1 MGKRSVHGLAAQRDR
16 LRHEHLSAAG
26 VRPASDDGRSKNE
39 TNLARSSPLGVPV
52 LSPAPLKVAVIGGGI
67 GGLSA
72 AVGLRQ
78 RGFEVDVYEQ
88 APELTEVGGGINMG
102 PNAVRVL
109 YRLGL
114 RDGIEREGVR
124 PAGSHQRR
132 WQDGRTLQRA
142 ALNPRCDELY
152 GAPHITIH
160 RADLLSVIAA
170 GFPAERVHLGH
181 RLVGL
186 ADRGDTVEARFDN
199 GAGIRTQILV
209 GADGI
214 HSAVRAAL
222 FGEEEPRFAGCVAY
236 RGLVPVERIAD
247 LNLEPG
253 SQSWV
258 GPGAHLVHYPVS
270 RGRLL
275 NFVGWT
281 EHDTWNR
288 EDWTDRATIERALA
302 AFEGWHPQ
310 IRHIIAAAETCF
322 IWALFDRDPLPHWSV
337 GRTTLLGDACHPM
350 YPFMG
355 QGAAQAIEDGAALAA
370 CLAAGGDDPAAALR
384 HYEQLRLPRVTRLQ
398 QMSRANKYR
407 FHMPDGRDQEARDAE
422 WAGAPDRSPEA
433 LRWLFDHDPAAL
445 DAVGA

>member
-1 MGKRSVHGLAAQRDR
+1 M
-16 LRHEHLSAAG
+16 
-26 VRPASDDGRSKNE
+26 
-39 TNLARSSPLGVPV
+39 PV
-52 LSPAPLKVAVIGGGI
+52 LTTTPLKVAVIGGGI

-102 PNAVRVL
+102 PNAVRML

-170 GFPAERVHLGH
+170 GFPAERVHLGY

-186 ADRGDTVEARFDN
+186 ADRGDAVEAWFDH
-199 GAGIRTQILV
+199 GVRIRTQILV

-214 HSAVRAAL
+214 HSAVCAAL

-236 RGLVPVERIAD
+236 RGLVPMERIAD

-302 AFEGWHPQ
+302 AFAGWHPEV
-310 IRHIIAAAETCF
+310 RHIIAAAETCF
-322 IWALFDRDPLPHWSV
+322 IWALFDRDPLPRWSV

-370 CLAAGGDDPAAALR
+370 CLAAGADDPAAALR
-384 HYEQLRLPRVTRLQ
+384 RYEQLRL
-398 QMSRANKYR
+398 RA
-407 FHMPDGRDQEARDAE
+407 
-422 WAGAPDRSPEA
+422 
-433 LRWLFDHDPAAL
+433 
-445 DAVGA
+445 

>member
-1 MGKRSVHGLAAQRDR
+1 MT
-16 LRHEHLSAAG
+16 
-26 VRPASDDGRSKNE
+26 AS
-39 TNLARSSPLGVPV
+39 
-52 LSPAPLKVAVIGGGI
+52 LKIAVIGGGI

-88 APELTEVGGGINMG
+88 APELTEIGGGINMG
-102 PNAVRVL
+102 PNAARIL

-114 RDGIEREGVR
+114 REGLDREGVH
-124 PAGSHQRR
+124 PVGSHQRR

-142 ALNPRCDELY
+142 SLNPRCEQLY

-160 RADLLSVIAA
+160 RADLLAVIAA
-170 GFPAERVHLGH
+170 AFPAQRVHLGH

-186 ADRGDTVEARFDN
+186 ADRGDAVEARFDN
-199 GAGIRTQILV
+199 GVHIEADVLV

-222 FGEEEPRFAGCVAY
+222 FGEEEPQFAGCVAY
-236 RGLVPVERIAD
+236 RGLVPAERIAD
-247 LNLEPG
+247 LSLEFG

-258 GPGAHLVHYPVS
+258 GPGAHLVHYFVS

-288 EDWTDRATIERALA
+288 EDWTDRATIERALT

-310 IRHIIAAAETCF
+310 VRRIIAAAETCF
-322 IWALFDRDPLPHWSV
+322 IWALFDRDPLPRWSA
-337 GRTTLLGDACHPM
+337 GRVTLLGDACHPM

-355 QGAAQAIEDGAALAA
+355 QGAAQAIEDGACLAA
-370 CLAAGGDDPAAALR
+370 CLAANADDPAAALLR
-384 HYEQLRLPRVTRLQ
+384 YEQLRLPRVTRLQ

-407 FHMPDGRDQEARDAE
+407 FHMPDGPDQQARDAE
-422 WAGAPDRSPEA
+422 WASAPDRSPEA
-433 LRWLFDHDPAAL
+433 LRWLFDHDPAAIESVR
-445 DAVGA
+445 A